1 MSTDGS
7 VDTPAVKWP
16 LVEIA
21 GLNIGFRHANGGAPL
36 VRDVDLTLHAGEC
49 VALVGESGSGKS
61 LTARS
66 LLGLAGHDALV
77 GATP

>member
-36 VRDVDLTLHAGEC
+36 VRDVDLTQHA
-49 VALVGESGSGKS
+49 VWQVTTRWS
-61 LTARS
+61 ARH
-66 LLGLAGHDALV
+66 AF
-77 GATP
+77 

>member
-49 VALVGESGSGKS
+49 VALAACSVWQVTTRWS
-61 LTARS
+61 ARH
-66 LLGLAGHDALV
+66 AF
-77 GATP
+77 